1 MSIHMSSNQYQPHHH
16 HPSQFLA
23 TVMRLIWRGV
33 AATKRGRQVS
43 NLTPAS
49 SAVCGF
55 ISKPL
60 KCTAEMFK
68 EVSVTCLPVSPVP
81 THLAVRLR
89 SLLMRSPRATGF
101 PVTVSKNGPTTTS
114 WTASCPS
121 SVMQCSL
128 SPSHQECPFNCR
140 W

>member
-1 MSIHMSSNQYQPHHH
+1 MSIHMSSNQYQHH

-23 TVMRLIWRGV
+23 TVMRLI

-60 KCTAEMFK
+60 KCTAEMLK
-68 EVSVTCLPVSPVP
+68 V
-81 THLAVRLR
+81 
-89 SLLMRSPRATGF
+89 
-101 PVTVSKNGPTTTS
+101 K
-114 WTASCPS
+114 
-121 SVMQCSL
+121 
-128 SPSHQECPFNCR
+128 
-140 W
+140 